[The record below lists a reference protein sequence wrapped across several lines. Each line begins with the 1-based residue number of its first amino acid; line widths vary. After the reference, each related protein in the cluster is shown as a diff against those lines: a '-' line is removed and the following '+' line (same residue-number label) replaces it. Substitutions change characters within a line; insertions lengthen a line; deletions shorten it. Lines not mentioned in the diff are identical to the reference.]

1 MNIREW
7 TLPAYTILT
16 QLSVGALLVI
26 WVIRA
31 LNINEFGSE
40 KTDQAIKIP
49 VLILFSTA
57 IFAVIFAHF
66 HLSKPYLSFLALRNI
81 GSSWLSRELLANLI
95 YVTFF
100 GLLLTSLLSIKA
112 RNNLVS
118 ILGWLAILCGYIT
131 EFCMSRIY
139 LLPSQPAWDSLLT
152 PISFLI
158 TTFLLGVLTVPVL
171 FTMNLIFKKAQGQES
186 AAINSQLI
194 DRSLGKLALL
204 AVTLCLL
211 VVASVYLQI
220 ASLFSGNA
228 AARTSLDL
236 LLNIYQPL
244 LILRLLFLFIGAGML
259 SFVAARHHQRKLAAE
274 SLLLQVF
281 ITCLLVLVAE
291 ILGRFLFYAI
301 HVRVGI

>member
-112 RNNLVS
+112 RNNIVS
-118 ILGWLAILCGYIT
+118 ILGWLAILCGFIT

-171 FTMNLIFKKAQGQES
+171 FTMDLIFKKAQGQDS

-204 AVTLCLL
+204 AVTLCIL
-211 VVASVYLQI
+211 VVTSVYLQI

-228 AARTSLDL
+228 AAQTSLDL

-244 LILRLLFLFIGAGML
+244 LILRLVFLFIGAGML